1 MTGYK
6 FKKYDINS
14 ASIKEHLKTFDFGVD
29 YDSLNENEKSL
40 FQINSYRWTVQEVQ
54 NILDKIST
62 LEEEEGYDYQ
72 VEGGNLGI
80 SIYTDEVYFFD
91 LTNKK
96 ETEEFIWSTE
106 KFISFLNEFK
116 AFLEENQ

>member
-1 MTGYK
+1 M
-6 FKKYDINS
+6 
-14 ASIKEHLKTFDFGVD
+14 IKIQ
-29 YDSLNENEKSL
+29 KSL

-54 NILDKIST
+54 NILDEISI
-62 LEEEEGYDYQ
+62 LEGEERYEYQ

-96 ETEEFIWSTE
+96 EEEDFIWSTE
-106 KFISFLNEFK
+106 SFILFLNEFK
-116 AFLEENQ
+116 AFLEDNQ